1 MRQGDPNIE
10 MLQLAAKGLGQLIE
24 DVVFV
29 GGCASGLLITDS
41 AAAPIRETRDVDVIV
56 EIASRHDY
64 HQLSQKLRD
73 QGFREDQSDQAPLCR
88 WVYRG
93 VIVDVMPTD
102 SSILGFSN
110 KWYAEAMQ
118 TSEKINLPDSTE
130 IRIVSA
136 PLFLATKLEAF
147 YGRGDGDYM
156 ASHDLEDII
165 AILDGRTSLVDEVST
180 SSTALRSYLSDEF
193 SNLLANND
201 FQDALPGHL
210 AGDAASQARIGL
222 IIDRMTQIK
231 K

>member
-1 MRQGDPNIE
+1 
-10 MLQLAAKGLGQLIE
+10 
-24 DVVFV
+24 V
-29 GGCASGLLITDS
+29 GGCASGLLITDP
-41 AAAPIRETRDVDVIV
+41 AAAPIRETKDVDVIV
-56 EIASRHDY
+56 EIVSRHDY
-64 HQLSQKLRD
+64 HLLSEKLRK
-73 QGFREDQSDQAPLCR
+73 QGFREDQSENAPLCR
-88 WVYRG
+88 WTYES

-110 KWYAEAMQ
+110 KWYTEAMK
-118 TSEKINLPDSTE
+118 TSENIKLPDGAE

-193 SNLLANND
+193 SKLLANND